1 MIMKYSPDIVSINA
15 NMNKEVN
22 LVNTKLT
29 TE

>member
-1 MIMKYSPDIVSINA
+1 MIMNYSPDIVSINA